1 MYYERYV
8 IRVLT
13 NFSPILLPMMG
24 SQVWG
29 RSQYELP
36 NTRRCGCLRLGKE
49 AVPSE
54 EELVEDQHHSLQE
67 IRREQLMKQ
76 ALLPGQQAQGPGG
89 HGLFSNHF
97 QTPYV
102 LPSTE
107 YTTVCNTD
115 FAPLICN
122 EFVSSFLQQDGQGMG
137 LNNNEGKLERREAID
152 LTRHL
157 CHWLS
162 KEAMTCAVVELNS

>member
-1 MYYERYV
+1 MNDNQGDPSNPQANAEEGEAQREPPQAAEER
-8 IRVLT
+8 
-13 NFSPILLPMMG
+13 G
-24 SQVWG
+24 DQD
-29 RSQYELP
+29 
-36 NTRRCGCLRLGKE
+36 
-49 AVPSE
+49 
-54 EELVEDQHHSLQE
+54 ELVEDQHHSLQE
-67 IRREQLMKQ
+67 IRREQMMKQ
-76 ALLPGQQAQGPGG
+76 AHFTGQQVQG
-89 HGLFSNHF
+89 HGGPAVFTNHF
-97 QTPYV
+97 SAPYV
-102 LPSTE
+102 MPSTE

-137 LNNNEGKLERREAID
+137 LANNEGKLERREAID